1 MPPPSPSLRDLSDE
15 LVGEILV
22 RLPPDDPACLLRASL
37 ACKAWRRILADRALR
52 RRLHR
57 TPPVVGFLRIGM
69 GEGGE
74 RYGSRYTPNNGA
86 AAATDGDRDLPL
98 WLVVDCRHGRALFAT
113 PCPRPGAG
121 ATSLGYDFIVWDPF
135 TNEHRRLPWPSP
147 PPDITGRDFNAAVLC
162 AGAGCGGCDHRSCH
176 GGPFRV
182 ALIWSRSPSLF
193 LPGATSARVYSSE
206 TGEWSET
213 TTVEHHDVLY
223 LEDRSPLPCRS
234 VLVGDTLYFTWSSTH
249 AFELRLGAQR
259 RLSIVYGPPRPPP
272 LIESSSPIFMMSMDD
287 GVLRCIDVE
296 PEDEKLC
303 LRLRL
308 RLWSRN
314 ADGDDDD
321 DGVAGWIS
329 GRAIELE
336 PLLPDGALQTPW
348 IPSSV
353 QLLGAVEGTDVIFVG
368 THSPDH
374 PAAVYM
380 VQLNSRKARKV
391 FDKCTSVVPYTS
403 FCIPGIDDASTREG
417 ATEGAS
423 SA

>member
-37 ACKAWRRILADRALR
+37 ACKVWRRILADRALR

-57 TPPVVGFLRIGM
+57 APPVVGFLRIGM
-69 GEGGE
+69 GEGDM

-86 AAATDGDRDLPL
+86 ASSRRPAAAGSRDLPL
-98 WLVVDCRHGRALFAT
+98 WLVLDCRHGRALFAT
-113 PCPRPGAG
+113 PCPRRA
-121 ATSLGYDFIVWDPF
+121 AAATTSLGHDLVVWDPF
-135 TNEHRRLPWPSP
+135 TNEHRRLPRPSSP
-147 PPDITGRDFNAAVLC
+147 LAITGRGFNAAVLC
-162 AGAGCGGCDHRSCH
+162 AAGGGGGGCDHRSCH
-176 GGPFRV
+176 GGPFLV
-182 ALIWSRSPSLF
+182 ALIWSHSPSPFLPH
-193 LPGATSARVYSSE
+193 LPGATSARVYSSD
-206 TGEWSET
+206 TGEWSDT
-213 TTVEHHDVLY
+213 TTVEHHDVFYY

-249 AFELRLGAQR
+249 AFELRLGGGQR

-272 LIESSSPIFMMSMDD
+272 LIESSSPIFMMSMGDD
-287 GVLRCIDVE
+287 AVLRCVEVE

-314 ADGDDDD
+314 VDDN
-321 DGVAGWIS
+321 GVAQWIR

-380 VQLNSRKARKV
+380 VQLNSRRSRKV

-403 FCIPGIDDASTREG
+403 FCIPGIYS
-417 ATEGAS
+417 
-423 SA
+423 

>member
-57 TPPVVGFLRIGM
+57 APPVVGFLRIGM
-69 GEGGE
+69 GEGDM

-86 AAATDGDRDLPL
+86 ASSRRPAAGSRDLPL
-98 WLVVDCRHGRALFAT
+98 WLVLDCRHGRALFAT
-113 PCPRPGAG
+113 PCPRRGA
-121 ATSLGYDFIVWDPF
+121 AATTSLGHDLVVWDPF
-135 TNEHRRLPWPSP
+135 TNEHRLLPRPPSP
-147 PPDITGRDFNAAVLC
+147 FLP
-162 AGAGCGGCDHRSCH
+162 H
-176 GGPFRV
+176 
-182 ALIWSRSPSLF
+182 
-193 LPGATSARVYSSE
+193 LPGATSARVYSSD
-206 TGEWSET
+206 TVEWSDT
-213 TTVEHHDVLY
+213 TTVEHHDVFNY

-249 AFELRLGAQR
+249 AFELRLGGAQR

-272 LIESSSPIFMMSMDD
+272 LIESSSPIFMMSMGDD
-287 GVLRCIDVE
+287 AVLRCVEVE

-314 ADGDDDD
+314 VDDN
-321 DGVAGWIS
+321 GVAQWIR

-380 VQLNSRKARKV
+380 VQLNSRRSRKV

-403 FCIPGIDDASTREG
+403 FCIPVPYN
-417 ATEGAS
+417 
-423 SA
+423 

>member
-1 MPPPSPSLRDLSDE
+1 
-15 LVGEILV
+15 
-22 RLPPDDPACLLRASL
+22 
-37 ACKAWRRILADRALR
+37 
-52 RRLHR
+52 
-57 TPPVVGFLRIGM
+57 M
-69 GEGGE
+69 GEGDM

-86 AAATDGDRDLPL
+86 ASSRRPAAAGSRDLPL
-98 WLVVDCRHGRALFAT
+98 WLVLDCRHGRALFAT
-113 PCPRPGAG
+113 PCPRRA
-121 ATSLGYDFIVWDPF
+121 AAATTSLGHDLVVWDPF
-135 TNEHRRLPWPSP
+135 TNEQRRLPRPSSP
-147 PPDITGRDFNAAVLC
+147 LAITGRGFNAAVLC
-162 AGAGCGGCDHRSCH
+162 AAGGGGGGCDHRSCH
-176 GGPFRV
+176 GGPFLV
-182 ALIWSRSPSLF
+182 ALIWSHSPSPFLPH
-193 LPGATSARVYSSE
+193 LPGATSARVYSSD
-206 TGEWSET
+206 TGEWSDT
-213 TTVEHHDVLY
+213 TTVEHHDVFYY

-249 AFELRLGAQR
+249 AFELRLGGGQR

-272 LIESSSPIFMMSMDD
+272 LIESSSPIFMMSMGDD
-287 GVLRCIDVE
+287 AVLRCVEVE

-314 ADGDDDD
+314 VDDN
-321 DGVAGWIS
+321 GVAQWIR

-380 VQLNSRKARKV
+380 VQLNSRRSRKV

-403 FCIPGIDDASTREG
+403 FCIPGIDAASTSEG
-417 ATEGAS
+417 AREGAS